1 MLQNLIM
8 MVEPVILR
16 PNIRFLGQVDN
27 VMNAIVHKDVNV
39 DVVVNTRLLETFGI
53 SIVEAMSIGIPVI
66 ACRGGGHNE
75 MIENGVDGIL
85 LDCVDEKSGEED
97 DVAGILAN
105 AMVDMLL
112 NEEMRMKL
120 GESSKIS
127 SKKKF
132 NENVLRSKLIESY
145 ML

>member
-1 MLQNLIM
+1 M
-8 MVEPVILR
+8 
-16 PNIRFLGQVDN
+16 
-27 VMNAIVHKDVNV
+27 
-39 DVVVNTRLLETFGI
+39 NTRLLETFGI
-53 SIVEAMSIGIPVI
+53 AMVEAMSIGIPVI
-66 ACRGGGHNE
+66 ACRGGGHNDI
-75 MIENGVDGIL
+75 IEDGVDGIL
-85 LDCVDEKSGEED
+85 LDCVSEKSDAEGS